1 MEQRMATLEDLAE
14 RIKKVEDILNFSLRQ
29 IDKLLG
35 DIDKQIDTKMKVKEM
50 EILKTLKRY
59 LEEQIQNI
67 GERVENNLNKKFKGE
82 ILEIKEN
89 IYKYFLP
96 SIEEQLGKVA
106 KDWDKQ
112 IQELIKTKSEKVA
125 KKITKSEVKFSLLK
139 EEKEFERGMILD
151 ALRKANYVQTNAAE
165 MLGISRRILK
175 YKMDKLRITEKVWK
189 DKLENLSNKRLT

>member
-1 MEQRMATLEDLAE
+1 MATLEDLAE
-14 RIKKVEDILNFSLRQ
+14 RIKKVEDILNLSLRQ

-125 KKITKSEVKFSLLK
+125 NKITKSEVKFSLLK